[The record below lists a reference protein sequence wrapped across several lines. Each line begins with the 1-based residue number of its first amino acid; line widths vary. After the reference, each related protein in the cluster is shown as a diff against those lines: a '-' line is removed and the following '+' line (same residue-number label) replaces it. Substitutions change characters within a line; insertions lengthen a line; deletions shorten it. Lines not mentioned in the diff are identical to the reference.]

1 MNPQAVDL
9 NSVRR
14 EERLIASLLH
24 ECAYPHP
31 VDKMHL
37 LETHIS
43 WVILTGRFAYKIKK
57 PIKLEFLDFST
68 LERRKFFCNEE
79 LRLNRRWAPEL
90 YLDVVP
96 ICGDFEKPVV
106 GGDGTPIEY
115 AVRMLQFP
123 QAAQLDEQLHAGLL
137 LDADMIELAEM
148 IAAQHGTAAVVEQ
161 LDSKDAIE
169 SIRHPMLAN
178 IEHLKMHLGCDEL
191 QGLSSWT
198 SKNLQALQATLILR
212 QKDGFIREC
221 HGDLHLRNLVRLPSG
236 IVAFDCVEFSA
247 ELRNVDVISDVS
259 FLVMDL
265 ISRDRQDLAY
275 VFINRY
281 LECTGDYAGMAVFGL
296 YYVYHALIR
305 AKVAA
310 IRSVERSGEVGGQH
324 SSEEIAHCC
333 SVARRW
339 IVSRRPFLIAMH
351 GFSGSGKTSLS
362 QELISRLPAIRVRSD
377 IERKREYGLEETE
390 RSGARVGKGIY
401 DPQARTNIYET
412 LANAAEVSLR
422 LGQNVIVDAAFLSLA
437 DRQHFHA
444 LAKRLNADFLI
455 VDTCAEPDELRR
467 RVRLRQ
473 RDAGDA
479 SEADANVLQYQ
490 FENTE
495 PLGPEELEWTITV
508 ATDTG
513 IDANT
518 VVEQIGA
525 ARR

>member
-1 MNPQAVDL
+1 
-9 NSVRR
+9 
-14 EERLIASLLH
+14 
-24 ECAYPHP
+24 
-31 VDKMHL
+31 
-37 LETHIS
+37 
-43 WVILTGRFAYKIKK
+43 
-57 PIKLEFLDFST
+57 
-68 LERRKFFCNEE
+68 
-79 LRLNRRWAPEL
+79 
-90 YLDVVP
+90 
-96 ICGDFEKPVV
+96 
-106 GGDGTPIEY
+106 
-115 AVRMLQFP
+115 
-123 QAAQLDEQLHAGLL
+123 
-137 LDADMIELAEM
+137 
-148 IAAQHGTAAVVEQ
+148 
-161 LDSKDAIE
+161 
-169 SIRHPMLAN
+169 MLAN
-178 IEHLKMHLGCDEL
+178 IEHLKMHLGWDEL

-198 SKNLQALQATLILR
+198 SKNLQALKPTLIRR

-247 ELRNVDVISDVS
+247 ALRNVDVISDVS
-259 FLVMDL
+259 FLAMDL

-310 IRSVERSGEVGGQH
+310 IRSVEWSGEVGGQH
-324 SSEEIAHCC
+324 SLEEIAHCC

-339 IVSRRPFLIAMH
+339 IVSRRPSLIAMH

-362 QELISRLPAIRVRSD
+362 EKLLSRLPAIRVRSD
-377 IERKREYGLEETE
+377 IERKREYGLEEAE

-422 LGQNVIVDAAFLSLA
+422 LGQNVIVDAAFLSIE
-437 DRQHFHA
+437 DRHHFHT

-473 RDAGDA
+473 CDAGDA
-479 SEADANVLQYQ
+479 SEADVNVLQYQ
-490 FENTE
+490 FQHAE
-495 PLGPEELEWTITV
+495 PLGSEELEWTVTV
-508 ATDTG
+508 ATDAG
-513 IDANT
+513 VDAAT
-518 VVEQIGA
+518 VVEKIGA